1 MITLFSPLQTFAPCS
16 STIEACVPALSL
28 QHLGLGLGR
37 AFLCLSVCLSVCL
50 LGRSPPRLARLL
62 MVEVDV
68 AVVILHTPP
77 ACATVSVV
85 GN

>member
-1 MITLFSPLQTFAPCS
+1 MG
-16 STIEACVPALSL
+16 
-28 QHLGLGLGR
+28 LGLGLGLGLG
-37 AFLCLSVCLSVCL
+37 FG
-50 LGRSPPRLARLL
+50 LGRFPPRLARLL